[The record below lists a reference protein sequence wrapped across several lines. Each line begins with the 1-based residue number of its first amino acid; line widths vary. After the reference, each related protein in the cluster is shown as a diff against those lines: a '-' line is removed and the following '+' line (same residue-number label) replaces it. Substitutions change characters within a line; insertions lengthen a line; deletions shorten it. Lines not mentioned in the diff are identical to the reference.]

1 MTVTA
6 RTTLAGAAAVAAVAA
21 AVGFG
26 LASIGSPDAAR
37 ARRLDAHRIDDLRH
51 LARVI
56 DVHWTREGDLPASLG
71 ALPGLDAAAMED
83 PVSGRPYGYRVVAA
97 STFELCAAF
106 DTETTRLRRDHLW
119 WHPGGRHCF
128 RLEAEAARRHLLSE
142 VEAARRR

>member
-1 MTVTA
+1 MTVTS
-6 RTTLAGAAAVAAVAA
+6 RTTLAAAAAVAA

-26 LASIGSPDAAR
+26 LASVGSPDAAR
-37 ARRLDAHRIDDLRH
+37 ARRLDAHRLDDLRH
-51 LARVI
+51 LARVV
-56 DVHWTREGDLPASLG
+56 DVHWTREGGLPASIG
-71 ALPGLDAAAMED
+71 ALPGLDAAALED

-106 DTETTRLRRDHLW
+106 DTETRLRRDHLW

-128 RLEAEAARRHLLSE
+128 RLEAEAARRHLLAE

>member
-1 MTVTA
+1 MTVTS
-6 RTTLAGAAAVAAVAA
+6 RTTLAAAAAVAA

-37 ARRLDAHRIDDLRH
+37 ARRLDAHRLDDLRH
-51 LARVI
+51 LARVV
-56 DVHWTREGDLPASLG
+56 DVHWTREGRLPASLG
-71 ALPGLDAAAMED
+71 DLPGLDAAALED

-106 DTETTRLRRDHLW
+106 DTETRLRRDHLW

-128 RLEAEAARRHLLSE
+128 RLEAEAARRHLLAE
-142 VEAARRR
+142 VEADRRR